1 MTAINAIARHRRPE
15 DMPAWGFH
23 VEERVGWPLAERS
36 AELAGLALAG
46 RLDQAVPVDEFDA
59 LALRV
64 LSQEYGPECAVTLA
78 VEHWLALH
86 IDADP
91 DLRNLFFSGAE
102 YTMDRV
108 DQHNKSLFTQQWSW
122 RPGAWL
128 RHQES
133 QRGPALVATG
143 VVVCGCRVRF
153 EAVASTGEPYTY
165 SRRWMRDDPVFN
177 EGAGEE
183 AFDQGLQSCADC
195 PTGCVATVAYIDCPS
210 CAGWRD
216 ATG

>member
-1 MTAINAIARHRRPE
+1 MTAINVIARHRRPE

-23 VEERVGWPLAERS
+23 VEECVGWPVAERS
-36 AELAGLALAG
+36 AELVRLVLAG

-64 LSQEYGPECAVTLA
+64 LSQEYAPECAVTLA

-91 DLRNLFFSGAE
+91 DLRDQFFSGAE

-108 DQHNKSLFTQQWSW
+108 DQQNQSLRTQQ
-122 RPGAWL
+122 RAWL
-128 RHQES
+128 RRQEPRRS
-133 QRGPALVATG
+133 PALVATG

-153 EAVASTGEPYTY
+153 EAVASTGELYTH
-165 SRRWMRDDPVFN
+165 SRRWMRDDPEFN
-177 EGAGEE
+177 EDAGEE
-183 AFDQGLQSCADC
+183 AFEQSPKTCADC
-195 PTGCVATVAYIDCPS
+195 LALCASPVAYVDCPS

-216 ATG
+216 TTVG